1 MAATLRRSL
10 RGRAARLT
18 LAFAAAALA
27 AGAFVPARVP
37 DETRTG
43 WLHVVWQTRGLQNEL
58 AATRLYLVDERGR
71 GTEVSA
77 TAAELEPYGGLLG
90 VNGRRMTVTGDL
102 LPATDGRPA
111 PVLRLRALA
120 AVQGPR
126 FAVTYA
132 DRRGPQS
139 YVLLLC
145 RFADLPEADAQSKA
159 TYAQWLGNS
168 YPGLDHYWRES
179 SEERVSVNSVVAGPF
194 VLPLPAASYLKDGKA
209 DLDLLLRECTAAA
222 DPTVDFSK
230 FGGIL
235 MQFNS
240 GLDGFSWGGGWTYTL
255 DGQTRRWGMTWM
267 ASWAAPSTY
276 AHETGHSLGL
286 PHSSGPYGKT
296 YDSHWDVMSSGA
308 SKDLALNTWVP
319 PHTIAFH
326 KDLLGWIP
334 AARKYVA
341 AAGSSATLDL
351 ARDALPGAE
360 GYQMAQVPIAGTTA
374 FYTIEARRY
383 AGYDAEGRLPAEGV
397 LIHRVSLVAAVP
409 AKVVDPDGNGN
420 PNDAG
425 ATWVPGETFTDLQGG
440 VQVRVVAETAAGFR
454 VEVSTGGALPA
465 GLDPALA
472 PATMGAAYDAALA
485 PELAGASWALVG
497 GALPRGVALSADGH
511 LAGVPAEAGSFR
523 FTVSVAQPG
532 GFATR
537 ELTLVVA
544 KPQLAEA
551 AVLDQLLGARALTAD
566 EARFLDL
573 QGNANG
579 RVDVGDVR
587 AWMIAQGLLGN

>member
-1 MAATLRRSL
+1 MGATIRRTAL
-10 RGRAARLT
+10 GRAA
-18 LAFAAAALA
+18 LALAAAALV

-43 WLHVVWQTRGLQNEL
+43 WLHVVWQTRGVRNEL
-58 AATRLYLVDERGR
+58 VAARLFLVDERGR

-77 TAAELEPYGGLLG
+77 SAAELEPYGGLLG

-102 LPATDGRPA
+102 LPATAGRAA

-132 DRRGPQS
+132 DRRGPQA

-145 RFADLPEADAQSKA
+145 RFADLPDADPQPKA
-159 TYAQWLGNS
+159 TYAQWMGNS

-179 SEERVSVNSVVAGPF
+179 SEDRVSISAPVEGPF
-194 VLPLPAASYLKDGKA
+194 VLPLPAAAYMKNGQA
-209 DLDLLLRECTAAA
+209 NLDLLLQDCTRAA
-222 DPTVDFSK
+222 DPTVDFSRY
-230 FGGIL
+230 GGIH

-240 GLDGFSWGGGWTYTL
+240 ALDNYSWGGGWTYTL

-267 ASWAAPSTY
+267 ASWASPSVY

-286 PHSSGPYGKT
+286 PHSSGPYGQT
-296 YDSHWDVMSSGA
+296 YDSHWDVMSGGA
-308 SKDLALNTWVP
+308 SKDPELGTWVA

-341 AAGSSATLDL
+341 AAGTSAAIDL
-351 ARDALPGAE
+351 ARGALPGAD
-360 GYQMAQVPIAGTTA
+360 GYQMAQVPIAGTSA
-374 FYTIEARRY
+374 FYTVEARRY
-383 AGYDAEGRLPAEGV
+383 AGYDAVGRLPAEGV
-397 LIHRVSLVAAVP
+397 LIHRVNLASTIP

-425 ATWVPGETFTDLQGG
+425 ATWVPGETFTDVQGG
-440 VQVRVVAETAAGFR
+440 VQVRVLSQTGTGYR
-454 VEVSTGGALPA
+454 VEVSTGAALPVA
-465 GLDPALA
+465 LDPVLA

-485 PELAGASWALVG
+485 PELAGASWTLVG
-497 GALPRGVALSADGH
+497 GALPRGLALSADGR
-511 LAGVPAEAGSFR
+511 LAGVPAQAGSFR
-523 FTVSVAQPG
+523 FTVSVVQAG
-532 GFATR
+532 GFVTR
-537 ELTLVVA
+537 ELQLDVA
-544 KPQLAEA
+544 KPQLAEG
-551 AVLDQLLGARALTAD
+551 AVLDQLLGAGALTAD

-579 RVDVGDVR
+579 RLDVGDVR
-587 AWMIAQGLLGN
+587 AWMIAQGILP